1 MIRTKHHERTEVLVQ
16 FDRILTINR
25 YFFFFSSESPAHSS
39 KDNWLPED
47 NKGQETKG
55 VNGSLDLKLVLF
67 SFQCDESIS

>member
-1 MIRTKHHERTEVLVQ
+1 MIRTKHHERTKVLVQ
-16 FDRILTINR
+16 FDRILTIDT
-25 YFFFFSSESPAHSS
+25 FFFFNSESPAHSS
-39 KDNWLPED
+39 KDNWLPEN